1 MGVYLDSKTGYTLY
15 KNETEKPYFVDKSR
29 LLAELFPLVE
39 EGSSYIC
46 ITRPRRFGKTV
57 MANMLTAFFSRA
69 CQSDDIFH
77 KLQISEME
85 GYHQHRN
92 QYAVIHI
99 SFNDVVGECS
109 SYSQYINRIEKRLIR
124 DLKRAYPEVALEE
137 EEYVV
142 DVLTDIYEENENA
155 KFIFVLDEWD
165 YIFHQDFA
173 TEADKKKYLTF
184 LRSLLKDRPYVR
196 LAYMTGILP
205 IAKYSSGSE
214 LNMFAEY
221 TMAGEERF
229 SEYFGFTERE
239 VDQLFTRYQQNC
251 KFTQKVTRA
260 GLRTWYD
267 GYHTQAG
274 ERLYNPRSVVMSLSN
289 NNLGNYWTSSG
300 PYDEIYY
307 YIENNVDEVRDDLA
321 RMAAGESVP
330 AKIREYA
337 ATSQNLQTKE
347 EIFSAMVVYGFL
359 SYDKGK
365 VSVPNKELMDKFTDM
380 LQKEPSLGYVYRL
393 AKESG
398 RMLKATL
405 ENDTDTMCEIL
416 EKAHNT
422 EIPLLN
428 YNNETD
434 LTAVIN
440 LVYLAARD
448 MYRVE
453 REDKAG
459 IGYVDFIFYP
469 EIDKSSDAIIL
480 ELKIDHTPEEAIAQI
495 KEKQYALKFQG
506 KLGETSRYTG
516 RILAVGIGYD
526 KKTKKHRCKIEV
538 LSEQKIKCC

>member
-1 MGVYLDSKTGYTLY
+1 
-15 KNETEKPYFVDKSR
+15 
-29 LLAELFPLVE
+29 
-39 EGSSYIC
+39 
-46 ITRPRRFGKTV
+46 
-57 MANMLTAFFSRA
+57 
-69 CQSDDIFH
+69 
-77 KLQISEME
+77 
-85 GYHQHRN
+85 
-92 QYAVIHI
+92 
-99 SFNDVVGECS
+99 
-109 SYSQYINRIEKRLIR
+109 
-124 DLKRAYPEVALEE
+124 
-137 EEYVV
+137 
-142 DVLTDIYEENENA
+142 
-155 KFIFVLDEWD
+155 
-165 YIFHQDFA
+165 
-173 TEADKKKYLTF
+173 
-184 LRSLLKDRPYVR
+184 
-196 LAYMTGILP
+196 
-205 IAKYSSGSE
+205 
-214 LNMFAEY
+214 
-221 TMAGEERF
+221 
-229 SEYFGFTERE
+229 
-239 VDQLFTRYQQNC
+239 
-251 KFTQKVTRA
+251 
-260 GLRTWYD
+260 
-267 GYHTQAG
+267 
-274 ERLYNPRSVVMSLSN
+274 
-289 NNLGNYWTSSG
+289 
-300 PYDEIYY
+300 
-307 YIENNVDEVRDDLA
+307 
-321 RMAAGESVP
+321 MAAGESVP

-365 VSVPNKELMDKFTDM
+365 VSVPNKELMDKFTEM